1 MTLVAAID
9 TTEKATAV
17 LAEVIRLAD
26 DLEEDVHVLHV
37 LKRNE
42 LVEILDIDVDGID
55 VTENARV
62 QEYVNKLIEHAIPES
77 GMTFE
82 AVARVGEPAAE
93 IVRYADKIEAR
104 YVVIAGEKRSPTGKA
119 LFGSVG
125 QSVLLQARTPVINV
139 PIEQD

>member
-17 LAEVIRLAD
+17 LAEATRLAD

-42 LVEILDIDVDGID
+42 LVETLDVDVDGID
-55 VTENARV
+55 VTENVRV
-62 QEYVNKLIEHAIPES
+62 QEHVDDLVERAAPEP
-77 GMTFE
+77 GTTFE
-82 AVARVGEPAAE
+82 TVARVGDPATE
-93 IVRYADKIEAR
+93 IVRYADEIGAR
-104 YVVIAGEKRSPTGKA
+104 YVVIAGEQRSPTGKA

-125 QSVLLQARTPVINV
+125 QTVLLQARTPVVNV
-139 PIEQD
+139 PTDGD

>member
-17 LAEVIRLAD
+17 LAEATQLAE

-42 LVEILDIDVDGID
+42 LVEILDVDVEGID
-55 VTENARV
+55 VTENMRV
-62 QEYVNKLIEHAIPES
+62 QEYVDELIDRAAPNA
-77 GMTFE
+77 GTTFE
-82 AVARVGEPAAE
+82 PTARVGDPAVE
-93 IVRYADKIEAR
+93 IVRYADEIGAR

-125 QSVLLQARTPVINV
+125 QSVLLQARTPVIHV
-139 PIEQD
+139 PTDQD

>member
-17 LAEVIRLAD
+17 LTETIGLAD
-26 DLEEDVHVLHV
+26 DLGEDMHVLHV
-37 LKRNE
+37 LTRNE
-42 LVEILDIDVDGID
+42 LVEILNVDVNGID

-62 QEYVNKLIEHAIPES
+62 QEHIDELIERRAPEP
-77 GMTFE
+77 GMTFK
-82 AVARVGEPAAE
+82 AVARVGDPAAE
-93 IVRYADKIEAR
+93 IVRYADEVEAR

-125 QSVLLQARTPVINV
+125 QSVLLQSRMPVINV
-139 PIEQD
+139 PTNQD

>member
-17 LAEVIRLAD
+17 LAEASRLAD
-26 DLEEDVHVLHV
+26 DLNEDLHVLHV

-42 LVEILDIDVDGID
+42 FVEILDADVDGLD
-55 VTENARV
+55 VMENPRI
-62 QEYVNKLIEHAIPES
+62 QEYVDELIEHAAPES
-77 GMTFE
+77 GTAFE
-82 AVARVGEPAAE
+82 TVARVGEPATE
-93 IVRYADKIEAR
+93 IVQYADEIEAR

-125 QSVLLQARTPVINV
+125 QTVLLQAHTPVLHV
-139 PIEQD
+139 PTTQD